1 MPKFTKILIV
11 DDSAL
16 DRATLQKLIEKNGY
30 TVVTASDGPEGIQKA
45 MSEKPDCILMDV
57 VMPTLSGFEATRT
70 LHEDPLTK
78 NIPIIICSTKSLKT
92 DEMWG
97 KRQGAVDY
105 VIKPIKEADV
115 IAAIRRAESR

>member
-11 DDSAL
+11 DDSDL
-16 DRATLQKLIEKNGY
+16 DRATLTKIVEKNGY
-30 TVVTASDGPEGIQKA
+30 HVVTASDGPEGIQKA
-45 MSEKPDCILMDV
+45 TSEKPDCILMDV

-70 LHEDPLTK
+70 LHQDPLTK

-105 VIKPIKEADV
+105 VVKPIKEADV
-115 IAAIRRAESR
+115 LAAIRRAESR

>member
-1 MPKFTKILIV
+1 MAKFTKILIV
-11 DDSAL
+11 DDSDL

-30 TVVTASDGPEGIQKA
+30 SVVTASDGPEGIQKA

-105 VIKPIKEADV
+105 VVKPIKEAEV